1 MFDLIFEVYNISN
14 YNSRAGKGI
23 TLMPDPVL
31 GLTVGDERP
40 MYVKEEEVYDDEDV
54 HVSDSDIDAV
64 AQMLNQPA
72 YKTDPKRS
80 AVGLGS
86 QRLHLEAPD
95 HTTTISKGLSPR
107 LTYRGGQKGPAFGTQ
122 SSATYVRNR
131 PGRKSGTQYGTS
143 RAPIDYEM
151 DEPLMFG
158 DNPPDKM
165 ERSFLKQQRRMK
177 NIKNQI
183 RNLDADKKKS
193 YLTNYEDMYKK
204 IKKKRRKTYVK

>member
-72 YKTDPKRS
+72 YKTDLLL
-80 AVGLGS
+80 V
-86 QRLHLEAPD
+86 
-95 HTTTISKGLSPR
+95 
-107 LTYRGGQKGPAFGTQ
+107 
-122 SSATYVRNR
+122 
-131 PGRKSGTQYGTS
+131 
-143 RAPIDYEM
+143 
-151 DEPLMFG
+151 
-158 DNPPDKM
+158 
-165 ERSFLKQQRRMK
+165 
-177 NIKNQI
+177 
-183 RNLDADKKKS
+183 
-193 YLTNYEDMYKK
+193 
-204 IKKKRRKTYVK
+204 